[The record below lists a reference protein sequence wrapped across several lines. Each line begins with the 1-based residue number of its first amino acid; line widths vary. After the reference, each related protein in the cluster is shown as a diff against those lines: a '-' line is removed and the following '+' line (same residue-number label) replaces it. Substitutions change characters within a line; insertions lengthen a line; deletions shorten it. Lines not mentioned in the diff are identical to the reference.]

1 MSKGK
6 KYKIP
11 HKYLRKY
18 QRGTWHRYK
27 VMRGKNG
34 EKAKFKCFRHKKL
47 WKTFA
52 LCVWIIIMY
61 NRYLPKIDVVISGN
75 KYIVLLWYN
84 KWYWDGQYKRTYIK
98 LFKI

>member
-27 VMRGKNG
+27 VMGGKNR
-34 EKAKFKCFRHKKL
+34 EKAKFKYFRHKKTL
-47 WKTFA
+47 EDFRRSY
-52 LCVWIIIMY
+52 IY
-61 NRYLPKIDVVISGN
+61 EEDGN
-75 KYIVLLWYN
+75 
-84 KWYWDGQYKRTYIK
+84 
-98 LFKI
+98 